1 MRKLFVIFVTL
12 LIMCILTSCNYGIMD
27 MKYQYDYAII
37 QLPNGTV
44 IEGKIIQWRDY
55 EGEQLQLVLEDGNT
69 YLVNSFYTTLISY
82 GSEGREDANTN

>member
-1 MRKLFVIFVTL
+1 MHKLFVVFVTL

-82 GSEGREDANTN
+82 GEKDAEIN